1 MLKYTGCGLR
11 NVWLQNGYSAKQT
24 PYGKAVAIQDVEGLH
39 RALAKRI
46 ALKPRLTGAEFRFIR
61 KELDLSQAALA
72 RMFGFE
78 AQTIALWE
86 KNKARVPKLADRMLR
101 LIYREDAEGNV
112 KIREII
118 DREND
123 ADRKDREVTKMIFVD
138 TAQGWVSKAAA

>member
-11 NVWLQNGYSAKQT
+11 NVWLQNGYKKKKT
-24 PYGKAVAIQDVEGLH
+24 PYGEAVAIQDVEGLH
-39 RALAKRI
+39 QALAKTI
-46 ALKPRLTGAEFRFIR
+46 ALKPSLTGSEFRFIR

-72 RMFGFE
+72 RMLGCE

-86 KNKARVPKLADRMLR
+86 KNKVRVPKLADRMLR
-101 LIYREDAEGNV
+101 LIYREHAEGNV

-123 ADRKDREVTKMIFVD
+123 MDRKNRDAAKMIFVD
-138 TAQGWVSKAAA
+138 TDRGWVPKAAA